1 MKIWSRNPQLWSHYE
16 YSMIQN
22 TKLLILNRK
31 GSFKKFWKLLLLR
44 IASSDF
50 HNFAKFEIRIKI
62 SVRLICHSIIITI
75 IYENRKTR
83 DIYWS
88 RDPIFMIFTNLKLSY
103 NFNSIDMSDGM
114 TWYHN
119 YGCVNLNALEAL
131 ENRKSRDSLIMR
143 GQKLFLRVWLE
154 FRQKM
159 L

>member
-1 MKIWSRNPQLWSHYE
+1 MSWYHYND
-16 YSMIQN
+16 Y
-22 TKLLILNRK
+22 
-31 GSFKKFWKLLLLR
+31 LR
-44 IASSDF
+44 
-50 HNFAKFEIRIKI
+50 
-62 SVRLICHSIIITI
+62 
-75 IYENRKTR
+75 NRKTR

-143 GQKLFLRVWLE
+143 GQKLFLRAWLE
-154 FRQKM
+154 LKQKM
-159 L
+159 LQNDVYDAHHMSHMTWCELFWEKWVIAHNSRINSKFKNRLNSDFKTTHAITHAL

>member
-1 MKIWSRNPQLWSHYE
+1 MSWWHY
-16 YSMIQN
+16 YDY
-22 TKLLILNRK
+22 
-31 GSFKKFWKLLLLR
+31 LR
-44 IASSDF
+44 
-50 HNFAKFEIRIKI
+50 
-62 SVRLICHSIIITI
+62 
-75 IYENRKTR
+75 NRKTR

-143 GQKLFLRVWLE
+143 GQNLFLRAWLE
-154 FRQKM
+154 FKQKM
-159 L
+159 LQNDVYDAYHMSHMTWWERFFEKWVIAHNSRIKSKFKNRNPWVKNYNYAELIFPE